1 MISLKKQKGFTLVE
15 LLIVIIIIGILATL
29 VIVTFSGVQAKAR
42 DSKRQT
48 DIGAIDSHLEAYF
61 AQNGWYPTIGQLS
74 DAGWRSSNLKG
85 LDPAALTA
93 PGTGATFIDSAAAT
107 KTKYMYAPTHDDGT
121 TACSGAT
128 ATADDT
134 LCTKFLLRAV
144 LESNGNNYDKQSN

>member
-48 DIGAIDSHLEAYF
+48 DIGALDSHIEAYY
-61 AQNGWYPTIGQLS
+61 AQNGWYPTLAQLQ
-74 DAGWRSSNLKG
+74 DATWRSNNMKG

-93 PGTGATFIDSAAAT
+93 PNGTIVDSNAAT
-107 KTKYMYAPTHDDGT
+107 TTKYSYVPTHDDGT
-121 TACSGAT
+121 ACSAT
-128 ATADDT
+128 GTANDT
-134 LCTKFLLRAV
+134 VCTHFTVSAL
-144 LESNGNNYDKQSN
+144 LESSNTTFTKSSN